1 VIDQI
6 QFNLCQKNYATLD
19 WNIIR
24 KTRVGHILLTILLI
38 LIISGGFYFFVHL
51 TAPKLETMWQVDH
64 KGSVI
69 KNMSDSNEFLNQ
81 SFDKSNIVVEVV
93 DGDTIILENGSKIRL
108 IGINAPEKGYFNYV
122 EAKEILQS
130 LILLQNV
137 RLESDLEDK
146 DDYNRLLRYVFVD
159 DIFVNLWLVEE
170 GYAHV
175 FRESGLKYENQLK
188 EAETNARLQE
198 LGIWE
203 KSIYSGHILLLKF
216 NYNAEGN
223 DDENLNDEYIILQN
237 IGDASLNMTGWT
249 IKDEGG
255 NIFTFP
261 EYMLPTDEVVM
272 LHTGSGSNT
281 ENEIFWNKKGAVW
294 NNNGDAL
301 YLRDEEEK
309 LVLYSEYS

>member
-1 VIDQI
+1 
-6 QFNLCQKNYATLD
+6 LCQKNYATLD

-203 KSIYSGHILLLKF
+203 KSSYSGHILLLKF

>member
-1 VIDQI
+1 MIDQV

-19 WNIIR
+19 WKIIK
-24 KTRVGHILLTILLI
+24 KTRVSHILLTILLI
-38 LIISGGFYFFVHL
+38 LTICGAFYFFAHL
-51 TAPKLETMWQVDH
+51 TAINPETIWQIDH
-64 KGSVI
+64 EKSVI
-69 KNMSDSNEFLNQ
+69 QNMSDSDEVLNY
-81 SFDKSNIVVEVV
+81 SFDESNIVVEVI
-93 DGDTIILENGSKIRL
+93 DGGTIILENGSKIRL
-108 IGINAPEKGYFNYV
+108 IGINAPEKGYSYYIK
-122 EAKEILQS
+122 AKES
-130 LILLQNV
+130 VKSSILLQNV

-146 DDYNRLLRYVFVD
+146 DDHNRLLRYVSVD

-198 LGIWE
+198 FGIWE
-203 KSIYSGHILLLKF
+203 KSRYGGHIILLKF

-237 IGDASLNMTGWT
+237 IGDAPLNMTGWT
-249 IKDEGG
+249 IKDEGS

-261 EYMLPTDEVVM
+261 EYILPADEVVT

-281 ENEIFWNKKGAVW
+281 ENEIFWSKKGAVW
-294 NNNGDAL
+294 NNKADAI